1 MSTRSLPLGW
11 GQRANASDPDA
22 QSMQIERPG
31 DWRELDLAS
40 KYKRDGEKYREG
52 DENGKVPLGFGNR
65 SNTKT
70 LEELSL
76 SASASEVAIAEVNLK
91 GMQKKAEVTGTGTGG
106 TGDLGYVKPYN
117 PYAAPKSSQSSA
129 LLAPTSATPTPAEAV
144 SPAAA
149 SVQQSGAPPSNLL
162 IQAVLQMDAR
172 MKSMEMQM
180 DTRMSA
186 MESNLYSILDRQ
198 EKTLAALEALSKGG
212 GK

>member
-1 MSTRSLPLGW
+1 MPLGW

-40 KYKRDGEKYREG
+40 KYKRDGQKYREG

-91 GMQKKAEVTGTGTGG
+91 GMQKAEVTGG

-117 PYAAPKSSQSSA
+117 PYAAPELSQSSA
-129 LLAPTSATPTPAEAV
+129 LLAPTSATPTLAEAV
-144 SPAAA
+144 SPAA
-149 SVQQSGAPPSNLL
+149 SVQQAGQSGAPPSNLL

-172 MKSMEMQM
+172 MKSMEMQI